1 MKIYTKT
8 GDKGKT
14 AFFGCGLIEKDDP
27 RIDALGALDELNS
40 VLGVTLCFV
49 EDEKLRSHLIK
60 IQNDLFQVGSDLGGS
75 TLEKGALPRVGVEH
89 ITEIEKTI
97 DEIEIKLGQPTKFI
111 LPGGTIA
118 SSFLHLSRS
127 ITRRAERS
135 LVKVRHELNL
145 NPEMLRYVN
154 RLSDLMFVL
163 ARESNNELNVKEQQP
178 IYKYFDDVEEKNV

>member
-1 MKIYTKT
+1 MNKKYLTLNDELILLAILKLKEKADNNTISYPALLKKL
-8 GDKGKT
+8 DDLKGKNSSQYSMLSIHLT
-14 AFFGCGLIEKDDP
+14 EPILIW
-27 RIDALGALDELNS
+27 
-40 VLGVTLCFV
+40 
-49 EDEKLRSHLIK
+49 
-60 IQNDLFQVGSDLGGS
+60 
-75 TLEKGALPRVGVEH
+75 
-89 ITEIEKTI
+89 KTI